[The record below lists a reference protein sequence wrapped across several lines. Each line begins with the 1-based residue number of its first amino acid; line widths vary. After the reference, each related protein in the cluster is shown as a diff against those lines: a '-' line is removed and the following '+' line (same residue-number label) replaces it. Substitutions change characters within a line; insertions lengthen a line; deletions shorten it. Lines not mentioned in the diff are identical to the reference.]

1 MTKKKTALRQITQP
15 DGTSE
20 VQYLDGSRDLYDA
33 QGKLIIDVIP
43 ISETRIEA
51 WRKMPKDQALKES
64 LALLEI
70 FNSKELTVA
79 EARFKLDVVKFIS
92 ELQGAHIPSTQI
104 QNFVAIKITVAD
116 LPPGMKIIDT
126 TVAHKE
132 Q

>member
-1 MTKKKTALRQITQP
+1 MVKKKTALRQITQP

-20 VQYLDGSRDLYDA
+20 VQYIDGSSDLYDA
-33 QGKLIIDVIP
+33 QGKLISGIAVTD
-43 ISETRIEA
+43 EQIEL
-51 WRKMPKDQALKES
+51 WKKQPKEQALKE
-64 LALLEI
+64 AL
-70 FNSKELTVA
+70 ELFKSQGMDIS
-79 EARFKLDVVKFIS
+79 EAKFKLEVLKFIS

-126 TVAHKE
+126 SSYKKE